1 LCDFKS
7 RMKGLG
13 STINGLEGEIH
24 QGFWTLNKGVLFL
37 SGGQTETP

>member
-1 LCDFKS
+1 VVDGKVSSWGGLLVILCDFKS

-24 QGFWTLNKGVLFL
+24 QGF
-37 SGGQTETP
+37 